1 LFKTR
6 TKPAIIRENA
16 VKEPHPAGDK
26 MEQKSYKIVFG
37 KERLITPGGLAIAGQ
52 ILKHTNLRRRLNALG
67 KPKDY
72 KHGNYDCVIGY
83 AGLLCQGKTEYE
95 DMREM
100 LEDPSYYCTALRIN
114 SIASAETVRQR
125 LDYLGSEL
133 STSDLL
139 MEESAN
145 LLKTSGIQPTCTFTG
160 HVALDV
166 DVSIHD
172 NSKTKKAGVS
182 RTYLGIDGYAPI
194 YAYLG
199 EEGYICNTELREG
212 KSHSQDGTEEF
223 LEKSL
228 HLAKRITSEKLLVR
242 MDSGNDALD
251 NIKICH
257 KEGVDYI
264 IKRNLRKESIIEWL
278 KVARENGEAIEH
290 REGKTVYTG
299 SITRDRG
306 LESPIRIVFRVTERT
321 ILANGQIL
329 LEAKIDVDTWWT
341 SLENSPEDIFRLYR
355 EHATCEQFHSE
366 IKSDIGL
373 ERFPSSHFNTNAAI
387 LKIAALAYNILRIIG
402 QTALGVG
409 KKLTRHDVRRLRAKT
424 VMKRLIFIAV
434 HVISHARQ
442 VFLSLGRSNLWRE
455 TFFKVYEAF
464 A

>member
-1 LFKTR
+1 
-6 TKPAIIRENA
+6 
-16 VKEPHPAGDK
+16 
-26 MEQKSYKIVFG
+26 MEQKPYKIVFG

-52 ILKHTNLRRRLNALG
+52 IVKHTELRRRLNALG

-72 KHGNYDCVIGY
+72 KHGNYDCIMGY
-83 AGLLCQGKTEYE
+83 TGLLCQGKTEYE

-125 LDYLGSEL
+125 LDYLGPEL
-133 STSDLL
+133 SASGLI
-139 MEESAN
+139 MEESAS
-145 LLKTSGIQPTCTFTG
+145 LLKTCDITPTATFTG
-160 HVALDV
+160 HIALDV
-166 DVSIHD
+166 DVSVHD
-172 NSKTKKAGVS
+172 NSKTKKAGVA

-212 KSHSQDGTEEF
+212 NSHSQDGTEEF
-223 LEKSL
+223 LEKTL
-228 HLAKRITSEKLLVR
+228 CLAKEITSEKLLVR

-251 NIKICH
+251 NIKLCI
-257 KEGVDYI
+257 KEDADYI
-264 IKRNLRKESIIEWL
+264 IKRNLRKESISKWL
-278 KVARENGEAIEH
+278 ETARENGEASH
-290 REGKTVYTG
+290 PREGKVVYTG
-299 SITRDRG
+299 SVTRDRG
-306 LESPIRIVFRVTERT
+306 LKEPLRIVFHVTERS
-321 ILANGQIL
+321 ILSNGQIL
-329 LEAKIDVDTWWT
+329 IEPQVDVETWWT
-341 SLENSPEDIFRLYR
+341 SLENPPEDIYRLYR

-373 ERFPSSHFNTNAAI
+373 ERFPSGRFETNASI

-402 QTALGVG
+402 QTALGSG

-434 HVISHARQ
+434 HVIGHARQ
-442 VFLSLGRSNLWRE
+442 AFLSLGRSNLWRD
-455 TFFKVYEAF
+455 TYLKVYEAF